1 MGSQGLTDERSVAR
15 TIDSSGDIETIC
27 RISPLQAGDSAT
39 LYFLADDDLEP
50 PFTLKIKSP
59 GGVTIVERVL
69 RELPTGKPQSAPPVV
84 FTVSAPG
91 EYKIE
96 IKRLN
101 GKQKGEAI
109 LRVVD

>member
-1 MGSQGLTDERSVAR
+1 MAR

-27 RISPLQAGDSAT
+27 KTSPLRAGDTAT
-39 LYFLADDDLEP
+39 LFFQGDEDLEP

-59 GGVTIVERVL
+59 AGVVIIERVL
-69 RELPTGKPQSAPPVV
+69 RELPTGKPQSAPPV
-84 FTVSAPG
+84 TLTLSAAG

-109 LRVVD
+109 LRVID